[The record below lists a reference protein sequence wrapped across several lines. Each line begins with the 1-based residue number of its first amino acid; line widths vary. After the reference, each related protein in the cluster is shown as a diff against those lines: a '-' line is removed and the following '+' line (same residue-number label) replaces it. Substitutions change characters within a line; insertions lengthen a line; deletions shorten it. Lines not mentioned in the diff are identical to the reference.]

1 MKTSP
6 LFKPTGSI
14 IPYYEDMET
23 NGHWLPNFFQVE
35 PITASKIIGIQQLN
49 GNWGNKI
56 FQNQILLL
64 IRKESKDSSIS
75 QHHKKVY
82 PE

>member
-6 LFKPTGSI
+6 LFKPTSSI

-35 PITASKIIGIQQLN
+35 PITASKIIGIRQLN

-56 FQNQILLL
+56 FQIQILLL

-75 QHHKKVY
+75 LHHKKVY